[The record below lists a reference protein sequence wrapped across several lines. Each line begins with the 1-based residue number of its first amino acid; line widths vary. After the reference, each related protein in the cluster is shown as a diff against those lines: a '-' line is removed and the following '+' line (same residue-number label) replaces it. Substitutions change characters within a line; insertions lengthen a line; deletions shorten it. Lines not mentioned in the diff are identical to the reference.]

1 MVAGDKEDVD
11 RAVAAARFAFEEGT
25 INSAVVVRSILFLKQ
40 ARVMA
45 GPGEWSEL
53 SSKQRGDLLYRLA
66 ELIDQEKEALALLG
80 TSLSLSLYTCAAHV
94 IRSAA

>member
-1 MVAGDKEDVD
+1 
-11 RAVAAARFAFEEGT
+11 
-25 INSAVVVRSILFLKQ
+25 LKQ
-40 ARVMA
+40 NRVVA

-80 TSLSLSLYTCAAHV
+80 TSLSLSLRAPRT
-94 IRSAA
+94 